1 MKRKLFTFLMA
12 FLATL
17 SGAVWAQDYT
27 GTIDISGNA
36 PTITSGEDDIS
47 VDGKHIEISGD
58 GNYLIKG
65 DGTAKDYYIKVSG
78 DPTITLQDVYLKHED
93 DPIMEINIRGGGD
106 VKLILIGTNTFESDE
121 EIGIRS
127 TAETNVTILDSST
140 GILTFKTNIGIGN
153 NSGMVGDV
161 AINGGTV
168 VFDTKEDAISGTVGG
183 AAKHDFT
190 MNGNGVMITN
200 KGFDNIDHNFEEIES
215 GIIFDNTASWP
226 GNHTGLLRPK
236 STNDKTT
243 EFTLNSPLDLTDND
257 LTAALDLQG
266 GTLTVGENGVLNAES
281 GDIRNGK
288 ISGFSIKYEA
298 NRISGCSSTGTS
310 LPTDYNFYPPKGE
323 VTLGAALTCNASTE
337 VTETGGK
344 GKHQFLGWIYNNK
357 VYEAGTTITM
367 DEAAKTYTVDE
378 YGNISGSDFV
388 TLKGAWAVEEITLTI
403 NNYMPMTDHTLA
415 SSADIISY
423 ETVTEGLPTGI
434 KCENG
439 KFSGTA
445 NLDDTDFG
453 DQDSKEYTV
462 TVPIKADGTTEK
474 TATVKIIVNK
484 TIPDLA
490 NAVASVKTGQDYIYN
505 GEPKDAVT
513 VSVNDKSLTE
523 GIHYTVTYTWKKN
536 SEDAGSEVTEVIE
549 AGTYTVKSITAGD
562 QATGTYSNTLP
573 TEAITVKPRE
583 LNLQI
588 KDQEIELEETIA
600 TPSSD
605 NIEARDND
613 SDEND
618 YFIND
623 HTGATITYSGTLT
636 AGTIDKAGKY
646 TLSKGED
653 FAIASITAGETDVT
667 HNYTLGDVNT
677 GTLIVTKDLGEEGE
691 DQGGPEDDDTDVK
704 IDDDTEGGWKWSAED
719 GAYVRKYDGTTHSLD
734 VDGLIKVRQENG
746 DDDWVAVPADKMGI
760 SYEYTK
766 PEGST
771 SLANTGDPK
780 NVGSYVATITISED
794 AEGIYVKGNA
804 KIKLKITEADLTVD
818 LKLESITWAQMGNP
832 KDLLVVGNFGLT
844 YDPESLSS
852 TEGDAV
858 KSSLSSA
865 LEKVTAT
872 ATADENKE
880 TATITINGLKLVDT
894 ESFYADNYNVAWK
907 NGDATITPGE
917 GGSLEIGGID
927 ITPETPED
935 EDLTPAVDGDEDD
948 WKWNAEN
955 GAFER
960 TYDGEAHNL
969 TSLKIKNLY
978 NSGYSTI
985 NVNEGYTVSYTYCD
999 TKEGTYT
1006 DLGEE
1011 DVQKAGYYKASITL
1025 SLTEYEPGPIEM
1037 LLYIA
1042 KADLSVDLNLPN
1054 TITVEEAENLST
1066 WWSADDAEVNAV
1078 NEAESKAASVSGTA
1092 SINDEADLTPG
1103 GKVTVSIA
1111 NLKIE
1116 EEDPF
1121 SLSNYNNPTW
1131 NGASV
1136 TDGSATVEI
1145 TIVDDDPD
1153 YPGGEVTPGDEDG
1166 DDDTWTW
1173 DVNKEAFTHVYDGHV
1188 HSIETIIITKDGTS
1202 TTLNVGEDFGIS
1214 GIDNMKNVGKYPAVI
1229 TFNNPA
1235 TYGFATIQMPLEIT
1249 KRPMK
1254 VDFNLP
1260 SSVSSLASQK
1270 VDDADVDYE
1279 LQSEAAPAA
1288 RGLLN
1293 DDPDETYPIISDNAQ
1308 FVFTK
1313 TANDKCKVTLKGF
1326 LLQENPLSGFDPDN
1340 YQLQIWDATK
1350 GYHVDYNNDGSDITI
1365 VDPDGP
1371 NEDQNPNLPEDGDGN
1386 IDYNPGGSG
1395 DDDDDNDHGHGGSDI
1410 NRPAK
1415 YYNMYVDSAATCDG
1429 VELWFNKNVVR
1440 EGNQASVYVKIE
1452 EGYDAEHMKL
1462 WFKRSLYGYWE
1473 ELEEGVQPGEYIIYN
1488 VYTDIYVKATD
1499 VEKDPTGIEEIEG
1512 VKVYAQNG
1520 SIYVYTP
1527 NRLPVWI
1534 VSMTGAVVRNEEQV
1548 GLQQYDRLN
1557 QGIYIVR
1564 VGEQVF
1570 KIRL

>member
-17 SGAVWAQDYT
+17 SGAVWAVGSGTQKDPWVIDLTNPVAVGGIGNRKITIDDDVIEIHAGGYYRVT
-27 GTIDISGNA
+27 GTTNYYHINIGHMVGIIGSGPA
-36 PTITSGEDDIS
+36 GQDETVYITLDNVTMNSASPFWFYDNNGSGENNELFVDITLVGENRLTS
-47 VDGKHIEISGD
+47 NNNSAAIEVNGD
-58 GNYLIKG
+58 SNLTIQGNGSLYATGSIG
-65 DGTAKDYYIKVSG
+65 IG
-78 DPTITLQDVYLKHED
+78 DPTRD
-93 DPIMEINIRGGGD
+93 
-106 VKLILIGTNTFESDE
+106 
-121 EIGIRS
+121 GI
-127 TAETNVTILDSST
+127 
-140 GILTFKTNIGIGN
+140 
-153 NSGMVGDV
+153 VGD
-161 AINGGTV
+161 ITITGGTV
-168 VFDTKEDAISGTVGG
+168 VANGTSGAGFGG
-183 AAKHDFT
+183 TNDNGT
-190 MNGNGVMITN
+190 NLNINGNTFVVSNGTGNVN
-200 KGFDNIDHNFEEIES
+200 ENFTS
-215 GIIFDNTASWP
+215 GIYYDSSEGDYTAEVKGDITLDSSYPSADEILGSQLKLDIANDASLALGEGVSFSADRLADPSDESKLKVYKVTYGLTSAPNQDGVTVSPTSINAQYVGPNTS
-226 GNHTGLLRPK
+226 L
-236 STNDKTT
+236 STVTVSNT
-243 EFTLNSPLDLTDND
+243 EGG
-257 LTAALDLQG
+257 TAAY
-266 GTLTVGENGVLNAES
+266 
-281 GDIRNGK
+281 K
-288 ISGFSIKYEA
+288 
-298 NRISGCSSTGTS
+298 
-310 LPTDYNFYPPKGE
+310 
-323 VTLGAALTCNASTE
+323 
-337 VTETGGK
+337 
-344 GKHQFLGWIYNNK
+344 FLGWQKDNSIVAATPEEEVTTLTEYGVNGVFLLTKYSVNIPTGEK
-357 VYEAGTTITM
+357 LGTDIELVRPNSASGITITESESALADLGM
-367 DEAAKTYTVDE
+367 KIEGTK
-378 YGNISGSDFV
+378 
-388 TLKGAWAVEEITLTI
+388 LTAGDNAI
-403 NNYMPMTDHTLA
+403 D
-415 SSADIISY
+415 SQK
-423 ETVTEGLPTGI
+423 ET
-434 KCENG
+434 
-439 KFSGTA
+439 
-445 NLDDTDFG
+445 
-453 DQDSKEYTV
+453 KEYTV
-462 TVPIKADGTTEK
+462 TLQASYGDSQTESITITVNVTQGK
-474 TATVKIIVNK
+474 TDLTGATVTLENNTVVYSGQAIENVNVKSVTTTDGK
-484 TIPDLA
+484 TVTDYEVKFKKTEDDENYMTENPKDQGTYYVY
-490 NAVASVKTGQDYIYN
+490 AVAKENSPSYIGTSN
-505 GEPKDAVT
+505 PATLTITAKPITNVT
-513 VSVNDKSLTE
+513 VSSDPIEWTIDTE
-523 GIHYTVTYTWKKN
+523 GPNFSPITFASTDIYDVDK
-536 SEDAGSEVTEVIE
+536 
-549 AGTYTVKSITAGD
+549 KSITIKKGENSDPQGPWTIAGSYD
-562 QATGTYSNTLP
+562 ITFSNLTLEGNEKGNYSLENTVTATG
-573 TEAITVKPRE
+573 K
-583 LNLQI
+583 
-588 KDQEIELEETIA
+588 
-600 TPSSD
+600 
-605 NIEARDND
+605 
-613 SDEND
+613 
-618 YFIND
+618 
-623 HTGATITYSGTLT
+623 
-636 AGTIDKAGKY
+636 
-646 TLSKGED
+646 
-653 FAIASITAGETDVT
+653 
-667 HNYTLGDVNT
+667 
-677 GTLIVTKDLGEEGE
+677 LIVSKDLGEEGE
-691 DQGGPEDDDTDVK
+691 EQGGPDDEGTDVK
-704 IDDDTEGGWKWSAED
+704 IDDTEEGGWKWSAD
-719 GAYVRKYDGTTHSLD
+719 DNAYVRKYDGTTHSLD
-734 VDGLIKVRQENG
+734 VNDLIKVRQENG
-746 DDDWVAVPADKMGI
+746 DDDWVAVPAEQMEI

-771 SLANTGDPK
+771 SLANTGEPK
-780 NVGSYVATITISED
+780 NVGTYVATITISED
-794 AEGIYVKGNA
+794 AEGIYVSGKA
-804 KIKLKITEADLTVD
+804 KINLKIKEADLKVD
-818 LKLESITWAQMGNP
+818 LKLESITWAQMDNP
-832 KDLLVVGNFGLT
+832 KELLVVDNFGLT
-844 YDPESLSS
+844 YDPESLRS
-852 TEGDAV
+852 TEGEAV

-865 LEKVTAT
+865 LGNATVT

-880 TATITINGLKLVDT
+880 TATITINSLKLVDT

-907 NGDATITPGE
+907 NGKTDITPGE

-955 GAFER
+955 KSFER

-969 TSLKIKNLY
+969 TSLKIKDLY

-985 NVNEGYTVSYTYCD
+985 NAGKDYTVSYTYCD
-999 TKEGTYT
+999 TKNGSYT

-1025 SLTEYEPGPIEM
+1025 SLAGYTTESIKM
-1037 LLYIA
+1037 QLYIA

-1054 TITVEEAENLST
+1054 TITVEEAENPST
-1066 WWSADDAEVNAV
+1066 WWSADNAEVNAV
-1078 NEAESKAASVSGTA
+1078 NEAESNAASVSGTA
-1092 SINDEADLTPG
+1092 SISDDADLTPG

-1136 TDGSATVEI
+1136 ADGSATVEV

-1202 TTLNVGEDFGIS
+1202 TTLNVGEDFGIR
-1214 GIDNMKNVGKYPAVI
+1214 GIDNMKNVGKYTAVI
-1229 TFNNPA
+1229 TFNTPA
-1235 TYGFATIQMPLEIT
+1235 EYGFATIQMPLEIT

-1260 SSVSSLASQK
+1260 SSVSSLAPQK
-1270 VDDADVDYE
+1270 VNEADVDYE
-1279 LQSEAAPAA
+1279 LESETLED

-1293 DDPDETYPIISDNAQ
+1293 VNPNETYPVISDNAQ

-1326 LLQENPLSGFDPDN
+1326 LLQENTLSGFDPDN

-1350 GYHVDYNNDGSDITI
+1350 GDYVDYNNDGSDITI

-1395 DDDDDNDHGHGGSDI
+1395 DDDDDHNPGHGGSDI

-1429 VELWFNKNVVR
+1429 VELWFDKNVVR

-1452 EGYDAEHMKL
+1452 DGYDAEHMKL

>member
-1 MKRKLFTFLMA
+1 MKRKFFTFLMA
-12 FLATL
+12 FLTTL

-27 GTIDISGNA
+27 GTIDLSGNGTPQ
-36 PTITSGEDDIS
+36 PTGSGIS
-47 VDGKHIEISGD
+47 IDENLIEISGD

-65 DGTAKDYYIKVSG
+65 DGNARDFYIDVHNE
-78 DPTITLQDVYLKHED
+78 PTITLENVNLSHNG
-93 DPIMEINIRGGGD
+93 DPIMELNYVGEVGAVD
-106 VKLILIGTNTFESDE
+106 VILILKGENIFSGN
-121 EIGIRS
+121 
-127 TAETNVTILDSST
+127 
-140 GILTFKTNIGIGN
+140 NIGIKNTTAINITISEESTGSLTFN
-153 NSGMVGDV
+153 TNTGIDGDAV
-161 AINGGTV
+161 QCGDIAINGGTV
-168 VFDTKEDAISGTVGG
+168 IFDTESNAIDGLGG
-183 AAKHDFT
+183 VNHNFS
-190 MNGNGVMITN
+190 MNGSGVVITN
-200 KGFDNIDHNFEEIES
+200 KPFNPNAIDFDTNDIES
-215 GIIFDNTASWP
+215 GIFFDNSASW
-226 GNHTGLLRPK
+226 NTEHTGFLWPE
-236 STNDKTT
+236 NGN
-243 EFTLNSPLDLTDND
+243 FTLNSPLDLTDND
-257 LTAALDLQG
+257 QSAILNLQG

-298 NRISGCSSTGTS
+298 NRISGCSSTEGTS

-323 VTLGAALTCNASTE
+323 VTLGAALTCNASAE
-337 VTETGGK
+337 VTEDAGGK

-378 YGNISGSDFV
+378 YGNISGGDYV

-403 NNYMPMTDHTLA
+403 NNYVPMTEHTLA
-415 SSADIISY
+415 TSSDIISY

-434 KCENG
+434 TFTDG

-445 NLDDTDFG
+445 NLEDTDFG
-453 DQDSKEYTV
+453 EQDSKEYTV
-462 TVPIKADGTTEK
+462 TVPIKADGTTGK
-474 TATVKIIVNK
+474 TATIKIIVNK

-490 NAVASVKTGQDYIYN
+490 DATASVKTGQDYIYD
-505 GEPKDAVT
+505 GEAKEAVT
-513 VSVNDKSLTE
+513 VSVNNKPLTE

-536 SEDAGSEVTEVIE
+536 SEDTGSDVTEVKE

-562 QATGTYSNTLP
+562 QATGEYDDALTG
-573 TEAITVKPRE
+573 EITVKPRE

-600 TPSSD
+600 TPSSE
-605 NIEARDND
+605 NIEARDDD

-618 YFIND
+618 FFINA
-623 HTGATITYSGTLT
+623 HTGATITYSGTLS

-646 TLSKGED
+646 TLSKGDD
-653 FAIASITAGETDVT
+653 FAIESITAGETDVT
-667 HNYTLGDVNT
+667 HNYTLGDVNS
-677 GTLIVTKDLGEEGE
+677 GSLIVTKDLGDEGE
-691 DQGGPEDDDTDVK
+691 DQGGPDDEGTNVK
-704 IDDDTEGGWKWSAED
+704 IDDDTEGGWEWSAED
-719 GAYVRKYDGTTHSLD
+719 NAYVRKYDGTTHSLD
-734 VDGLIKVRQENG
+734 MDNLIKVRQENG
-746 DDDWVAVPADKMGI
+746 KEDWVAVPAEQMEI
-760 SYEYTK
+760 SYTYSK
-766 PEGST
+766 PTESSTLENEGS
-771 SLANTGDPK
+771 PK
-780 NVGSYVATITISED
+780 NVGTYVATITISED
-794 AEGIYVKGNA
+794 AEGIYVKGKA
-804 KIKLKITEADLTVD
+804 KINLKITEADLTVD
-818 LKLESITWAQMGNP
+818 LKLESITWAQMDNP
-832 KDLLVVGNFGLT
+832 KELLVVDNFRLT
-844 YDPESLSS
+844 YNPKSLSS

-907 NGDATITPGE
+907 NGETDITPGE

-935 EDLTPAVDGDEDD
+935 EDLTPAVDDDEDD

-955 GAFER
+955 KSFER
-960 TYDGEAHNL
+960 TYDGEPHNL
-969 TSLKIKNLY
+969 TSLKIKNL
-978 NSGYSTI
+978 NDSEYSII
-985 NVNEGYTVSYTYCD
+985 NAGEGDYTVSYTYCD
-999 TKEGTYT
+999 TKEGDYT

-1025 SLTEYEPGPIEM
+1025 SLTGYTDKPIEM

-1042 KADLSVDLNLPN
+1042 KADLSVDLNLPK

-1279 LQSEAAPAA
+1279 LQSEAAPED

-1293 DDPDETYPIISDNAQ
+1293 DDPDETYPVIQAGAQ
-1308 FVFTK
+1308 FLFTQ
-1313 TANDKCKVTLKGF
+1313 TANDKCKVTLKNF
-1326 LLQENPLSGFDPDN
+1326 ILLANSTSGFDPDN
-1340 YQLQIWDATK
+1340 YQLQIWDATA
-1350 GYHVDYNNDGSDITI
+1350 GQYVDYNNNGGDITI
-1365 VDPDGP
+1365 VDPEGP

-1395 DDDDDNDHGHGGSDI
+1395 DDDDNNPGHGGSDI

-1429 VELWFNKNVVR
+1429 VELWFDKNVVR
-1440 EGNQASVYVKIE
+1440 AGNQASVYVKIE

-1473 ELEEGVQPGEYIIYN
+1473 ELEEDVQPGEYIIYN

-1527 NRLPVWI
+1527 SRLPVWI

-1564 VGEQVF
+1564 VGKQVF

>member
-1 MKRKLFTFLMA
+1 M
-12 FLATL
+12 
-17 SGAVWAQDYT
+17 
-27 GTIDISGNA
+27 
-36 PTITSGEDDIS
+36 
-47 VDGKHIEISGD
+47 
-58 GNYLIKG
+58 
-65 DGTAKDYYIKVSG
+65 
-78 DPTITLQDVYLKHED
+78 
-93 DPIMEINIRGGGD
+93 
-106 VKLILIGTNTFESDE
+106 
-121 EIGIRS
+121 
-127 TAETNVTILDSST
+127 
-140 GILTFKTNIGIGN
+140 
-153 NSGMVGDV
+153 
-161 AINGGTV
+161 
-168 VFDTKEDAISGTVGG
+168 
-183 AAKHDFT
+183 
-190 MNGNGVMITN
+190 
-200 KGFDNIDHNFEEIES
+200 
-215 GIIFDNTASWP
+215 
-226 GNHTGLLRPK
+226 
-236 STNDKTT
+236 
-243 EFTLNSPLDLTDND
+243 
-257 LTAALDLQG
+257 
-266 GTLTVGENGVLNAES
+266 
-281 GDIRNGK
+281 
-288 ISGFSIKYEA
+288 
-298 NRISGCSSTGTS
+298 
-310 LPTDYNFYPPKGE
+310 
-323 VTLGAALTCNASTE
+323 
-337 VTETGGK
+337 
-344 GKHQFLGWIYNNK
+344 
-357 VYEAGTTITM
+357 
-367 DEAAKTYTVDE
+367 
-378 YGNISGSDFV
+378 
-388 TLKGAWAVEEITLTI
+388 
-403 NNYMPMTDHTLA
+403 
-415 SSADIISY
+415 
-423 ETVTEGLPTGI
+423 
-434 KCENG
+434 
-439 KFSGTA
+439 
-445 NLDDTDFG
+445 
-453 DQDSKEYTV
+453 
-462 TVPIKADGTTEK
+462 
-474 TATVKIIVNK
+474 
-484 TIPDLA
+484 
-490 NAVASVKTGQDYIYN
+490 
-505 GEPKDAVT
+505 
-513 VSVNDKSLTE
+513 TE

-536 SEDAGSEVTEVIE
+536 SEDTGSDVTEVKE

-562 QATGTYSNTLP
+562 QATGEYDDALP
-573 TEAITVKPRE
+573 TGEITVKPRE

-600 TPSSD
+600 TPSSE
-605 NIEARDND
+605 NIEARDDD

-618 YFIND
+618 FFINA

-677 GTLIVTKDLGEEGE
+677 GTLIVTKNLGGDDEEGE
-691 DQGGPEDDDTDVK
+691 EQGGPDDEGTDVK
-704 IDDDTEGGWKWSAED
+704 IDDTEEGGWKWSAD
-719 GAYVRKYDGTTHSLD
+719 DNAYVRKYDGTTHSLD
-734 VDGLIKVRQENG
+734 VNDLIKVRQENG
-746 DDDWVAVPADKMGI
+746 DDDWVAVPAEQMEI

-771 SLANTGDPK
+771 SLANTGEPK
-780 NVGSYVATITISED
+780 NVGTYVATITISED

-804 KIKLKITEADLTVD
+804 KINLKITEADLTVD
-818 LKLESITWAQMGNP
+818 LNLPESITREQMETPNN
-832 KDLLVVGNFGLT
+832 LLDAESFELT
-844 YDPESLSS
+844 YDPTSLSDTEGDNVELSLSS
-852 TEGDAV
+852 
-858 KSSLSSA
+858 SL
-865 LEKVTAT
+865 TQAT
-872 ATADENKE
+872 VNVEANEE
-880 TATITINGLKLVDT
+880 TQKATITISGLDLVDMDSPT
-894 ESFYADNYNVAWK
+894 TFYADNYKVAWM

-917 GGSLEIGGID
+917 NGNLVIEGID
-927 ITPETPED
+927 ITPEEPGS
-935 EDLTPAVDGDEDD
+935 EDLDPGVSGGDND
-948 WKWNAEN
+948 WKWNEGN
-955 GAFER
+955 NAFER
-960 TYDGEAHNL
+960 TYDGEPHNL
-969 TSLKIKNLY
+969 TSLKIKNLDD
-978 NSGYSTI
+978 NEYSI
-985 NVNEGYTVSYTYCD
+985 IKENEGYTVSYTYCN
-999 TKEGTYT
+999 TKEGSYT

-1025 SLTEYEPGPIEM
+1025 SLAGYTTESIEM

-1054 TITVEEAENLST
+1054 TITVEEAENPST

-1078 NEAESKAASVSGTA
+1078 NEAESKAASVSGKATIA
-1092 SINDEADLTPG
+1092 ETELTPG
-1103 GKVTVSIA
+1103 ETVSITISD
-1111 NLKIE
+1111 LKVNDQ
-1116 EEDPF
+1116 DPF
-1121 SLSNYNNPTW
+1121 FSSNYNDPTW
-1131 NGASV
+1131 GDGITVVN
-1136 TDGSATVEI
+1136 GSATVEV
-1145 TIVDDDPD
+1145 TVVDDDPD

-1202 TTLNVGEDFGIS
+1202 TTLTVGEDFGIS
-1214 GIDNMKNVGKYPAVI
+1214 GIDNMKNVDKYTAVI

-1313 TANDKCKVTLKGF
+1313 TADDKCKVSLKGF
-1326 LLQENPLSGFDPDN
+1326 ILQKNTLSGFDPNN
-1340 YQLQIWDATK
+1340 YQLRIWDATK
-1350 GYHVDYNNDGSDITI
+1350 GDYVDYSNDGSDITI
-1365 VDPDGP
+1365 VDPEGP

-1395 DDDDDNDHGHGGSDI
+1395 DDDDNDHGHGGSDI

-1429 VELWFNKNVVR
+1429 VELWFDKNVVR
-1440 EGNQASVYVKIE
+1440 AGNQAHVYVKIE

-1527 NRLPVWI
+1527 SRLPVWI

>member
-17 SGAVWAQDYT
+17 SGAVWAVGSGTQKDPWVIDLTNPVAVGGIGNRKITIDDDVIEIHAGGYYRVT
-27 GTIDISGNA
+27 GTTNYYHINIGHMVGIIGSGPA
-36 PTITSGEDDIS
+36 GQDETVYITLDNVTMNSASPFWFYDNNGSGENNELFVDITLVGENRLTS
-47 VDGKHIEISGD
+47 NNNSAAIEVNGD
-58 GNYLIKG
+58 SNLTIQGNGSLYATGSIG
-65 DGTAKDYYIKVSG
+65 IG
-78 DPTITLQDVYLKHED
+78 DPTRD
-93 DPIMEINIRGGGD
+93 
-106 VKLILIGTNTFESDE
+106 
-121 EIGIRS
+121 GI
-127 TAETNVTILDSST
+127 
-140 GILTFKTNIGIGN
+140 
-153 NSGMVGDV
+153 VGD
-161 AINGGTV
+161 ITITGGTV
-168 VFDTKEDAISGTVGG
+168 VANGTSGAGFGG
-183 AAKHDFT
+183 TNDNGT
-190 MNGNGVMITN
+190 NLNINGNTFVVSNGTGNVN
-200 KGFDNIDHNFEEIES
+200 ENFTS
-215 GIIFDNTASWP
+215 GIYYDSSEGDYTAEVKGDITLDSSYPSADEILGSQLKLDIANDASLALGEGVSFSADRLADPSDESKLKVYKVTYGLTSAPNQDGVTVSPTSINAQYVGPNTS
-226 GNHTGLLRPK
+226 L
-236 STNDKTT
+236 STVTVSNT
-243 EFTLNSPLDLTDND
+243 EGG
-257 LTAALDLQG
+257 TAAY
-266 GTLTVGENGVLNAES
+266 
-281 GDIRNGK
+281 K
-288 ISGFSIKYEA
+288 
-298 NRISGCSSTGTS
+298 
-310 LPTDYNFYPPKGE
+310 
-323 VTLGAALTCNASTE
+323 
-337 VTETGGK
+337 
-344 GKHQFLGWIYNNK
+344 FLGWQKDNSIVAATPEEEVTTLTEYGVNGVFLLTKYSVNIPTGEK
-357 VYEAGTTITM
+357 LGTDIELVRPNSASGITITESESTLAELGM
-367 DEAAKTYTVDE
+367 KIDGTKLTAGDNPIASDKTVQAY
-378 YGNISGSDFV
+378 NV
-388 TLKGAWAVEEITLTI
+388 TLQASYGDSQTESITITVNVTQGKTDLTGATVTLENNTVVYSGQAI
-403 NNYMPMTDHTLA
+403 ENVNVTSVTTTDGKTVTDYEVKFKKTEDDENYM
-415 SSADIISY
+415 
-423 ETVTEGLPTGI
+423 TENP
-434 KCENG
+434 KDQ
-439 KFSGTA
+439 GT
-445 NLDDTDFG
+445 
-453 DQDSKEYTV
+453 YYV
-462 TVPIKADGTTEK
+462 Y
-474 TATVKIIVNK
+474 
-484 TIPDLA
+484 
-490 NAVASVKTGQDYIYN
+490 AVAKENSTSYIGASN
-505 GEPKDAVT
+505 PATLIITAKPITNVT
-513 VSVNDKSLTE
+513 VSSDPIEWTIDTE
-523 GIHYTVTYTWKKN
+523 GPNFSSITFASTDIY
-536 SEDAGSEVTEVIE
+536 EIDE
-549 AGTYTVKSITAGD
+549 KSITIKKGENSDPQGPWTIAGSYD
-562 QATGTYSNTLP
+562 ITFSNLTLEGNEKGNYSLENTVTATG
-573 TEAITVKPRE
+573 K
-583 LNLQI
+583 
-588 KDQEIELEETIA
+588 
-600 TPSSD
+600 
-605 NIEARDND
+605 
-613 SDEND
+613 
-618 YFIND
+618 
-623 HTGATITYSGTLT
+623 
-636 AGTIDKAGKY
+636 
-646 TLSKGED
+646 
-653 FAIASITAGETDVT
+653 
-667 HNYTLGDVNT
+667 
-677 GTLIVTKDLGEEGE
+677 LIVSKDLGEEDE
-691 DQGGPEDDDTDVK
+691 EQGGPDDDDTDVK
-704 IDDDTEGGWKWSAED
+704 IDDTEEGGWKWSAD
-719 GAYVRKYDGTTHSLD
+719 DNAYVRKYDGTTHSLD

-746 DDDWVAVPADKMGI
+746 DDDWVAVPAEQMEI
-760 SYEYTK
+760 SYTYSK
-766 PEGST
+766 PTESSTLENEGS
-771 SLANTGDPK
+771 PK
-780 NVGSYVATITISED
+780 NVGTYVATITISED

-818 LKLESITWAQMGNP
+818 LKLESITWAQMDNP
-832 KDLLVVGNFGLT
+832 KELLVVDNFRLT

-960 TYDGEAHNL
+960 TYDGEPHNL
-969 TSLKIKNLY
+969 TSLKIKNL
-978 NSGYSTI
+978 NDSEYSI
-985 NVNEGYTVSYTYCD
+985 ISAEEGDYAVTYTYSATGFD
-999 TKEGTYT
+999 AAIET
-1006 DLGEE
+1006 
-1011 DVQKAGYYKASITL
+1011 VQEVKKAGYYKASITL
-1025 SLTEYEPGPIEM
+1025 LLDGYTEENIVM

-1279 LQSEAAPAA
+1279 LQSEAAPED

-1293 DDPDETYPIISDNAQ
+1293 DDPDETYPVIQAGAQ
-1308 FVFTK
+1308 FLFTQ
-1313 TANDKCKVTLKGF
+1313 TANDKCKVTLKNF
-1326 LLQENPLSGFDPDN
+1326 ILLANSTSGFDPDN
-1340 YQLQIWDATK
+1340 YQLQIWDATA
-1350 GYHVDYNNDGSDITI
+1350 GQYVDYNNNGGDITI
-1365 VDPDGP
+1365 VDPEGP

-1395 DDDDDNDHGHGGSDI
+1395 DDDDNNPGHGGSDI

-1473 ELEEGVQPGEYIIYN
+1473 ELEEDVQPGEYIIYN

-1527 NRLPVWI
+1527 SRLPVWI